1 MWVQGLPHTL
11 NTPWAFWLPGLSP
24 EMSLLHCT
32 ESLPS
37 SPSIWPAL
45 VPALVPSPAL
55 LAGWGISLASLLA
68 EVHRTG
74 HSPWA
79 GGPWTLESQPTAL
92 PALGTSPG
100 ATRARVQS
108 QTVPGD
114 TACLV
119 DARGAHGGQSLKQLL
134 CVQPLGR
141 GPGSVV
147 GGIRSSQ
154 HPTGER
160 PWSESHITVSS
171 LLISL
176 CLSSLSCKMQKRLV
190 PTSWHVVR
198 GPCLAFSQ
206 HS

>member
-1 MWVQGLPHTL
+1 
-11 NTPWAFWLPGLSP
+11 
-24 EMSLLHCT
+24 MSLLPCT
-32 ESLPS
+32 KSLPS

-45 VPALVPSPAL
+45 VPSPTL
-55 LAGWGISLASLLA
+55 LAGRGISLVSLLV
-68 EVHRTG
+68 EVHGTG

-79 GGPWTLESQPTAL
+79 GGPWTLEWQPTAL
-92 PALGTSPG
+92 PASGTSPG

-147 GGIRSSQ
+147 GGVRSSQ
-154 HPTGER
+154 HVAVSTPQGKDPGLSPT
-160 PWSESHITVSS
+160 SLFVSS

-190 PTSWHVVR
+190 PTSRRVVR

-206 HS
+206 HSQ